1 MFEIGASLA
10 AARRARGLAVQDA
23 EQLTCLR
30 AKYLTALE
38 EERFDELPGRA
49 YARAFLRTYATAL
62 GLQPDRFV
70 AEFEAQQPEPEDE
83 EEAVPDFRPRQP
95 IRLPVSIPVLAGV
108 AVAALFVWAAWTS
121 DQSAGPPVQAS
132 ASAPPPPLTGA
143 VKGETKVLTPAAPPK
158 TVVVR
163 AARGP
168 CWIEARRGSSSGPL
182 IAQRMLAE
190 GQTATFVAPRVWL
203 RLGAPWNV
211 VARRG
216 THVARGLSATTP
228 VNVTL

>member
-10 AARRARGLAVQDA
+10 AARRARGLAVRDA

-70 AEFEAQQPEPEDE
+70 AEFEAQRPEPEDE
-83 EEAVPDFRPRQP
+83 EEAVPDFRPRRP
-95 IRLPVSIPVLAGV
+95 IRLPVSVPVLAAFAVV
-108 AVAALFVWAAWTS
+108 ALLVWAAWTS
-121 DQSAGPPVQAS
+121 DQPASPPVQAS
-132 ASAPPPPLTGA
+132 APPPLTAA
-143 VKGETKVLTPAAPPK
+143 VKGQTKVLTPAAPAK

-182 IAQRMLAE
+182 IAQRMLAQGE
-190 GQTATFVAPRVWL
+190 TATFAAPRVWL

-216 THVARGLSATTP
+216 AHVARGLSTTTP

>member
-10 AARRARGLAVQDA
+10 AARRARGLAVRDA

-38 EERFDELPGRA
+38 EERYDELPGRT

-62 GLQPDRFV
+62 GLQPDRFI
-70 AEFEAQQPEPEDE
+70 AEFEAQQPEPEED
-83 EEAVPDFRPRQP
+83 EEAVPDFRPRRP
-95 IRLPVSIPVLAGV
+95 IRLPVSVPVLAAF
-108 AVAALFVWAAWTS
+108 AVAALLAWSAWTTS
-121 DQSAGPPVQAS
+121 RPAGPPVQE
-132 ASAPPPPLTGA
+132 SAPPPVTAG
-143 VKGETKVLTPAAPPK
+143 VKGQSKVLTPAAPAK

-182 IAQRMLAE
+182 IAERMLAQGE
-190 GQTATFVAPRVWL
+190 TATFAAPRVWL

-211 VARRG
+211 VAHRG
-216 THVARGLSATTP
+216 AHVARGLSTTTP

>member
-10 AARRARGLAVQDA
+10 AARRARGLGVRDA
-23 EQLTCLR
+23 EELTCLR

-38 EERFDELPGRA
+38 EDRFEELPGRA
-49 YARAFLRTYATAL
+49 YARAFLRTYAAAL
-62 GLQPDRFV
+62 GLQADRFV
-70 AEFEAQQPEPEDE
+70 AEFEAQQPEPEE
-83 EEAVPDFRPRQP
+83 EEEEPDFRPRRP
-95 IRLPVSIPVLAGV
+95 IRLPVSIPVLAAL
-108 AVAALFVWAAWTS
+108 AVAALLAWSAWTS
-121 DQSAGPPVQAS
+121 GQPASPPVQAS
-132 ASAPPPPLTGA
+132 GPPPVTGA
-143 VKGETKVLTPAAPPK
+143 VKGETKVLTPAAPAK

-182 IAQRMLAE
+182 IAQRMLAQ
-190 GQTATFVAPRVWL
+190 GQTATFAAPRVWL

-211 VARRG
+211 VAHRG
-216 THVARGLSATTP
+216 DHVARGLSATTP